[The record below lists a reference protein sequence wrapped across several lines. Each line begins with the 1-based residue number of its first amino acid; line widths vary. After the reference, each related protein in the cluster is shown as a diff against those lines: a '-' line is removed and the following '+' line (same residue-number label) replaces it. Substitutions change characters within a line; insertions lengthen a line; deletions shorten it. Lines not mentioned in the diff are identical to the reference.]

1 MNAVSVWIRRKP
13 VAAFYIICFAISWG
27 LWLPVLLSRTDLTEL
42 IGVVGVFGPA
52 LACVIVSRV
61 SSSPTGAPRPMPFW
75 LPFIPG
81 WILSTLAF
89 FVYSGAAEG
98 SSWPIVLV
106 ILAVLALVP
115 TYILASAVS
124 GPPGVR
130 RTLSSIWRPRG
141 WWGWYVLAVALPVV
155 FRLVSVWLSKQIGW
169 ELLSDPQIPSD
180 PAELGGSILVV
191 FLYTLFYAGG
201 LNEETGWTGLA
212 LPGLQAKFSPL
223 VSTIILWALWMLWH
237 VPMHFAGLF
246 NLSAHV
252 LIGSLFGRFLLTW
265 LFIRSSG
272 GVLTAIL
279 MHTSVNV
286 TSQFVPLTNASI
298 LVDAVVALLVIFGGK
313 MWRKL
318 PEESSA
324 VLAGEPLAA
333 QPAA

>member
-1 MNAVSVWIRRKP
+1 MSVVSGWIRKRP
-13 VAAFYIICFAISWG
+13 VAAFYLICFAISWG
-27 LWLPVLLSRTDLTEL
+27 LWLPVLLSRTDITEL

-52 LACVIVSRV
+52 LACIIVSRV
-61 SSSPTGAPRPMPFW
+61 SSSPDEGPRPMPFW
-75 LPFIPG
+75 LPFLPG
-81 WILSTLAF
+81 WIVSTLAF
-89 FVYSGAAEG
+89 FVYSGAAKG

-106 ILAVLALVP
+106 VLAVLALVP
-115 TYILASAVS
+115 AYILASAVS

-130 RTLSSIWRPRG
+130 RRLSSLKRPRG

-155 FRLVSVWLSKQIGW
+155 LRLASVWLSRQIGW
-169 ELLSDPQIPSD
+169 ELLSNPQASSS
-180 PAELGGSILVV
+180 PAELAGSVLVV

-246 NLSAHV
+246 NLSVHV
-252 LIGSLFGRFLLTW
+252 LIGSFFGRFLLTW
-265 LFIRSSG
+265 LFVRSSG

-279 MHTSVNV
+279 LHTSVNV
-286 TSQFVPLTNASI
+286 TSQFVPLTNASL
-298 LVDAVVALLVIFGGK
+298 LVDAVVALLVVVGGK
-313 MWRKL
+313 MWRRL
-318 PEESSA
+318 PEESTA
-324 VLAGEPLAA
+324 VFAGEPLAA

>member
-1 MNAVSVWIRRKP
+1 MNAVSVWIRRRP
-13 VAAFYIICFAISWG
+13 VAAFYVICFAISWG
-27 LWLPVLLSRTDLTEL
+27 LWLPVLLSRNDLTEL

-52 LACVIVSRV
+52 LACIIVSRI
-61 SSSPTGAPRPMPFW
+61 SSSPAEGPRPMPYW
-75 LPFIPG
+75 LPFILG

-89 FVYSGAAEG
+89 FFYSGAAEG

-115 TYILASAVS
+115 AYILASAVS

-130 RTLSSIWRPRG
+130 RRLSSLARPRG
-141 WWGWYVLAVALPVV
+141 WWGWYVLAVALPLV
-155 FRLVSVWLSKQIGW
+155 FRLASVWLSRQIGW
-169 ELLSDPQIPSD
+169 ELLSAPQLPSS
-180 PAELGGSILVV
+180 PVELAGSILVA

-201 LNEETGWTGLA
+201 LDEETGWTGLA

-246 NLSAHV
+246 NLSPHV
-252 LIGSLFGRFLLTW
+252 LIGSFFGRFLLTW

-279 MHTSVNV
+279 LHASVNV
-286 TSQFVPLTNASI
+286 TSQFVPLTNASL
-298 LVDAVVALLVIFGGK
+298 LVDAVVALLIVIGGK
-313 MWRKL
+313 MWRRL
-318 PEESSA
+318 PEESPA
-324 VLAGEPLAA
+324 ILPGEPLAA
-333 QPAA
+333 HPAA